1 MKGFLVMVLA
11 MVSLVVFPANER
23 RLGIQM
29 RKINGVVIES
39 SINSF
44 CDTAKIKLPK
54 NVKEFA
60 NNNLNN
66 LIRRGDKVEIS
77 IGYGTE
83 LKKEFIGVVTEV
95 SPEIPIVITCKDKM
109 WEHMQLPVNVSY
121 KNVILSK
128 LMMDIIPGVTIDALE
143 IQLGQ
148 VRYAKTTV
156 GEVLEKLKS
165 DYNLVT
171 YLKDDIIM
179 CGKVFSANKQ
189 TVKYGFE
196 NNIKASNLTFKN
208 KEDVLIKL
216 TATSTLKGGTKIEA
230 VVGDDDG
237 QQRNLSYFNIK
248 TIPELKLLAENDLD
262 KFKYTGFSGDFNS
275 FGIPYVENGWVAQI
289 ESKAAPEKNGKYL
302 IESVVTT
309 YDDSP
314 QFDRKIT
321 IERKTEI

>member
-23 RLGIQM
+23 RGMIQM

-44 CDTAKIKLPK
+44 TDTAKIKLPK

-60 NNNLNN
+60 NKQLNQ
-66 LIRRGDKVEIS
+66 LIRRNDEVIIS
-77 IGYGTE
+77 LGYGTD
-83 LKKEFIGVVTEV
+83 LKQEFKGYVTEV
-95 SPEIPIVITCKDKM
+95 SPEIPIVITCKDEMFKL
-109 WEHMQLPVNVSY
+109 MQLPVNVSY
-121 KNVILSK
+121 RNVQLQT
-128 LMMDIIPGVTIDALE
+128 LLMDILPLKAIDALE

-171 YLKDDIIM
+171 YWKNNTVV

-189 TVKYGFE
+189 NVKYGFE
-196 NNIKASNLTFKN
+196 TNIKASNLVFKN

-216 TATSTLKGGTKIEA
+216 NATSTLLGGTKLE
-230 VVGDDDG
+230 VTVGDEDG

-248 TIPELKLLAENDLD
+248 TKPELKLLAEQDLD

-275 FGIPYVENGWVAQI
+275 FGIPYVEIGWVADLQSK
-289 ESKAAPEKNGKYL
+289 ESPEKNGKYL

-309 YDDSP
+309 FDDSP

-321 IERKTEI
+321 IERKTEV